1 MSLRAGGA
9 HPIALNTLTGIITF
23 PSFHTVIAI
32 IFIYVHR
39 PPSHSFI
46 PVAILN
52 VLMLLSTPSEG
63 HHYLIDLISGAV
75 VAAICIAIVRG
86 TMRPIKRVSETVARA
101 A

>member
-1 MSLRAGGA
+1 MHFYGRQTNDIVMLMSLRAGGA

-32 IFIYVHR
+32 IFCDMCHR

-52 VLMLLSTPSEG
+52 VL
-63 HHYLIDLISGAV
+63 DAAV
-75 VAAICIAIVRG
+75 DSI
-86 TMRPIKRVSETVARA
+86 
-101 A
+101 

>member
-1 MSLRAGGA
+1 MCS
-9 HPIALNTLTGIITF
+9 
-23 PSFHTVIAI
+23 
-32 IFIYVHR
+32 
-39 PPSHSFI
+39 
-46 PVAILN
+46 
-52 VLMLLSTPSEG
+52 MLLSTPSEG